1 MNEKYLSLLREIHSS
16 TTDIRSSTIVIGF
29 SNDEYN
35 DIAKVYSSKSKYDFY
50 ELQSFLEIFEYL
62 EFSHFKKIIIFS
74 ESHNLEYE
82 SLRRITRISLNRGID
97 IGYFTGNNFQDV
109 VNFAIK
115 NLTFSMIKK
124 SNYTSLN
131 VVPRRESEIKEINS
145 LISMYSSNL
154 TSDLL
159 CKRRSA
165 LFIYGGGRLDQLAIG
180 KNIALCNS
188 QIKTSKEVLNTAQ
201 LNSDLIMINGCVLG
215 VVAPGEFEKE
225 GKETLSFGLLN
236 SSAVSFI
243 APFSTKLSDA
253 NELILAD
260 CLLEREESFGTVT
273 RQCNEYCV
281 YNNLTPC
288 YVLYGDPNNQFRNS
302 ENLYNYFLQQSNY
315 QKNEILISNKS
326 IRYFDTIDGERLM
339 FSDQVVYDDKILIE
353 DNSIFENFIKKIPIM
368 IYNFNR
374 DNSIPHMHPNSNKNF
389 KQDTNTLISQF
400 NNLENY
406 LFDFGKDSK
415 VNFKVKKIINNLID
429 SVDMISR
436 EVLNYW
442 AKNIS
447 EDKYRMYDL
456 HYGNNLRIKCTEEQ
470 IICSTC
476 NERPIEKVNVSDY
489 YSRYKRII
497 KICPCCSIIEDLSEE
512 NILLKINKL
521 EKFTSSEA
529 RVKFSIKNNGNNF
542 EEVYIKT
549 CVRND
554 KFSSELHKITLEPNS
569 SRQFIQEI
577 SLNESLSKDT
587 RIYFTILIMNNLG
600 ISLYKRQF

>member
-1 MNEKYLSLLREIHSS
+1 MNEKYLSLLKEIHSS
-16 TTDIRSSTIVIGF
+16 TTDIRSSTIVVGF

-35 DIAKVYSSKSKYDFY
+35 VIAKVYSSKSKYDFC

-124 SNYTSLN
+124 SSYTSLN

-415 VNFKVKKIINNLID
+415 VNFKVKKIINNLIY

-476 NERPIEKVNVSDY
+476 NERSIEKVNVSDY
-489 YSRYKRII
+489 YSRYKRIV

-512 NILLKINKL
+512 NISLKINKL

-529 RVKFSIKNNGNNF
+529 RVEFSIKNNGNNF

-554 KFSSELHKITLEPNS
+554 KFSSDLHKITLEPNA

-577 SLNESLSKDT
+577 SLNELLSKDT

>member
-124 SNYTSLN
+124 SSYTSLN

-374 DNSIPHMHPNSNKNF
+374 DNSIHHMHPNSNKNF

-529 RVKFSIKNNGNNF
+529 RVEFSIKNNGNNF

>member
-1 MNEKYLSLLREIHSS
+1 MNEKYLSLLKEIHSS
-16 TTDIRSSTIVIGF
+16 TTDIRSSTIVVGF

-35 DIAKVYSSKSKYDFY
+35 VIAKVYSSKSKYDFC

-124 SNYTSLN
+124 SSYTSLN

-476 NERPIEKVNVSDY
+476 NERSIEKVNVSDY
-489 YSRYKRII
+489 YSRYKRIV

-512 NILLKINKL
+512 NISLKINKL

-529 RVKFSIKNNGNNF
+529 RVEFSIKNNGNNF

-554 KFSSELHKITLEPNS
+554 KFSSNLHKITLEPNA

-577 SLNESLSKDT
+577 SLNELLSKDT

>member
-1 MNEKYLSLLREIHSS
+1 MNEKYLSLLKEIHSS
-16 TTDIRSSTIVIGF
+16 TTDIRSSTIVVGF

-35 DIAKVYSSKSKYDFY
+35 VIAKVYSSKSKYDFC

-124 SNYTSLN
+124 SSYTSLN

-476 NERPIEKVNVSDY
+476 NEKSIEKVNVSDY
-489 YSRYKRII
+489 YSRYKRIV

-512 NILLKINKL
+512 NISLKINKL

-529 RVKFSIKNNGNNF
+529 RVEFSIKNNGNNF

-554 KFSSELHKITLEPNS
+554 KFSSDLHKITLEPNA

-577 SLNESLSKDT
+577 SLNELLSKDT

>member
-1 MNEKYLSLLREIHSS
+1 MNEKYLSLLKEIHSS
-16 TTDIRSSTIVIGF
+16 TTDIRSSTIVVGF

-35 DIAKVYSSKSKYDFY
+35 VIAKVYSSKSKYDFC

-124 SNYTSLN
+124 SSYTSLN

-273 RQCNEYCV
+273 RRCNEYCV

-288 YVLYGDPNNQFRNS
+288 YVLYGDPNNRFKNS
-302 ENLYNYFLQQSNY
+302 EKLYNYFLQKSNF
-315 QKNEILISNKS
+315 QRNEILISNKS

-339 FSDQVVYDDKILIE
+339 FSDQVVYGDKLLTEDD
-353 DNSIFENFIKKIPIM
+353 SIFENFIKNVPKM

-374 DNSIPHMHPNSNKNF
+374 DNRISHMHPSTDKNC
-389 KQDTNTLISQF
+389 KQETNTLISQL

-415 VNFKVKKIINNLID
+415 ANFKVKKIINNLID
-429 SVDMISR
+429 NIDIVSR
-436 EVLNYW
+436 KVLNYW

-447 EDKYRMYDL
+447 DDKYRMYDL
-456 HYGNNLRIKCTEEQ
+456 HYGNSRRIKCTDEQ

-476 NERPIEKVNVSDY
+476 NERSIEKVNVSDY
-489 YSRYKRII
+489 YSRYKRIV

-512 NILLKINKL
+512 NISLKINKL

-529 RVKFSIKNNGNNF
+529 RVEFSIKNNGNNF

-554 KFSSELHKITLEPNS
+554 KFSSDLHKITLEPNA

>member
-1 MNEKYLSLLREIHSS
+1 MNEKYLSLLKEIHSS

-35 DIAKVYSSKSKYDFY
+35 VIAEVYSSKSKYDFC

-124 SNYTSLN
+124 SSYTSLN

-281 YNNLTPC
+281 YNNLTSC

-476 NERPIEKVNVSDY
+476 NERSIEKVNVSDY
-489 YSRYKRII
+489 YSRYKRIV

-512 NILLKINKL
+512 NISLKINKL

-529 RVKFSIKNNGNNF
+529 RVEFSIKNNGNNF

-554 KFSSELHKITLEPNS
+554 KFSSDLHKITLEPNA

-577 SLNESLSKDT
+577 SLNELLSKDT

>member
-1 MNEKYLSLLREIHSS
+1 MNEKYLSLLKEIHSS
-16 TTDIRSSTIVIGF
+16 TTDIRSSTIVVGF

-35 DIAKVYSSKSKYDFY
+35 VIAKVYSSKSKYDFC

-82 SLRRITRISLNRGID
+82 TLRKITRISLNRGID

-124 SNYTSLN
+124 SSYTSLN

-145 LISMYSSNL
+145 LISMYSSHL
-154 TSDLL
+154 TRDLL

-180 KNIALCNS
+180 KNITLCNS

-253 NELILAD
+253 NELILSD

-273 RQCNEYCV
+273 RRCNEYCV

-288 YVLYGDPNNQFRNS
+288 YVLYGDPNNRFKNS
-302 ENLYNYFLQQSNY
+302 EKLYNYFLQKSNF
-315 QKNEILISNKS
+315 QRNEILISNKS

-339 FSDQVVYDDKILIE
+339 FSDQVVYGDKLLTEDD
-353 DNSIFENFIKKIPIM
+353 SIFENFIKNIPKM

-374 DNSIPHMHPNSNKNF
+374 DNRISHMHPSTDKNF
-389 KQDTNTLISQF
+389 KQETNTLISQL

-406 LFDFGKDSK
+406 LFDFGRDSK
-415 VNFKVKKIINNLID
+415 VNFKVKKIINNLTDNID
-429 SVDMISR
+429 IVSR
-436 EVLNYW
+436 KVLNYW

-447 EDKYRMYDL
+447 DDKYRMYDL
-456 HYGNNLRIKCTEEQ
+456 HYGNSRRIKCTDEQ
-470 IICSTC
+470 IICPTC
-476 NERPIEKVNVSDY
+476 NERSIEKVNVSDY
-489 YSRYKRII
+489 YSRYKRIV

-512 NILLKINKL
+512 NISLKINKL

-529 RVKFSIKNNGNNF
+529 RVEFSIKNNGNNF

-554 KFSSELHKITLEPNS
+554 KFSSDLHKITLEPNA

-577 SLNESLSKDT
+577 SLNELLSKDT

>member
-35 DIAKVYSSKSKYDFY
+35 DIARVYSSKSKYDFY

-124 SNYTSLN
+124 SSYTSLN

-389 KQDTNTLISQF
+389 KQDTNTLIAQF

-529 RVKFSIKNNGNNF
+529 RVEFSIKNNGNNF

>member
-1 MNEKYLSLLREIHSS
+1 MNEKYLSLLKEIHSS
-16 TTDIRSSTIVIGF
+16 TTDIRSSTIVVGF

-35 DIAKVYSSKSKYDFY
+35 VIAKVYSSKSKYDFC

-124 SNYTSLN
+124 SSYTSLN

-476 NERPIEKVNVSDY
+476 NERSIEKVNVSDY
-489 YSRYKRII
+489 YSRYKRIV

-512 NILLKINKL
+512 NISLKINKL

-529 RVKFSIKNNGNNF
+529 RVEFSIKNNGNNV

-554 KFSSELHKITLEPNS
+554 KFSSDLHKITLEPNA

-577 SLNESLSKDT
+577 SLNELLSKDT

>member
-1 MNEKYLSLLREIHSS
+1 MNEKYLSLLKEIHSS

-35 DIAKVYSSKSKYDFY
+35 VIAEVYSSKSKYDFC

-124 SNYTSLN
+124 SSYTSLN

-476 NERPIEKVNVSDY
+476 NERSIEKVNVSDY
-489 YSRYKRII
+489 YSRYKRIV

-512 NILLKINKL
+512 NISLKINKL

-529 RVKFSIKNNGNNF
+529 RVEFSIKNNGNNF

-554 KFSSELHKITLEPNS
+554 KFSSDLHKITLEPNA

-577 SLNESLSKDT
+577 SLNELLSKDT

>member
-1 MNEKYLSLLREIHSS
+1 MNEKYLSLLKEIHSS
-16 TTDIRSSTIVIGF
+16 TTDIRSSTIVVGF

-35 DIAKVYSSKSKYDFY
+35 VIAKVYSSKSKYDFC

-124 SNYTSLN
+124 SSYTSLN

-273 RQCNEYCV
+273 RRCNEYCV

-288 YVLYGDPNNQFRNS
+288 YVLYGDPNNRFKNS
-302 ENLYNYFLQQSNY
+302 EKLYNYFLQKSNF
-315 QKNEILISNKS
+315 QRNEILISNKS

-339 FSDQVVYDDKILIE
+339 FSDQVVYGDKLLTEDD
-353 DNSIFENFIKKIPIM
+353 SIFENFIKNVPKM

-374 DNSIPHMHPNSNKNF
+374 DNRISHMHPSTDKNF
-389 KQDTNTLISQF
+389 KQETNTLISQL

-415 VNFKVKKIINNLID
+415 ANFKVKKIINNLID
-429 SVDMISR
+429 NIDIVSR
-436 EVLNYW
+436 KVLNYW
-442 AKNIS
+442 SKNIS
-447 EDKYRMYDL
+447 DDKYRMYDL
-456 HYGNNLRIKCTEEQ
+456 HYGNSRRIKCTDEQ

-476 NERPIEKVNVSDY
+476 NERSIEKVNVSDY
-489 YSRYKRII
+489 YSRYKRIV

-512 NILLKINKL
+512 NISLKINKL

-529 RVKFSIKNNGNNF
+529 RVEFSIKNNGNNF

-554 KFSSELHKITLEPNS
+554 KFSSDLHKITLEPNA

>member
-1 MNEKYLSLLREIHSS
+1 MNEKYLSLLKEIHSS
-16 TTDIRSSTIVIGF
+16 TTDIRSSTIVVGF

-35 DIAKVYSSKSKYDFY
+35 VIAKVYSSKSKYDFC

-82 SLRRITRISLNRGID
+82 SLRRITRTSLNRGID

-124 SNYTSLN
+124 SSYTSLN

-476 NERPIEKVNVSDY
+476 NERSIEKVNVSDY
-489 YSRYKRII
+489 YSRYKRIV

-512 NILLKINKL
+512 NISLKINKL

-529 RVKFSIKNNGNNF
+529 RVEFSIKNNGNNF

-554 KFSSELHKITLEPNS
+554 KFSSDLHKITLEPNA

-577 SLNESLSKDT
+577 SLNELLSKDT

>member
-124 SNYTSLN
+124 SSYTSLN

-145 LISMYSSNL
+145 LISMYSSHL

-288 YVLYGDPNNQFRNS
+288 YVLYGDPNNQFKNS
-302 ENLYNYFLQQSNY
+302 ENLYNYFLQRSNY
-315 QKNEILISNKS
+315 QRNEILISNKS
-326 IRYFDTIDGERLM
+326 IRYFDTIDGERLI
-339 FSDQVVYDDKILIE
+339 FSDQSITDSELMKE
-353 DNSIFENFIKKIPIM
+353 DITISKNFIKNIPKM
-368 IYNFNR
+368 LYNFSR
-374 DNSIPHMHPNSNKNF
+374 DNRIAHMHPNSDKCF
-389 KQDTNTLISQF
+389 KQEANTLISQF

-406 LFDFGKDSK
+406 LFDFGRDSK
-415 VNFKVKKIINNLID
+415 TNFKVKKIINSLQINID
-429 SVDMISR
+429 KLSR
-436 EVLNYW
+436 KILNYW
-442 AKNIS
+442 GKNIS

-456 HYGNNLRIKCTEEQ
+456 HYGTNFRIKCTQEQ
-470 IICSTC
+470 EICSTC
-476 NERPIEKVNVSDY
+476 NEKPIEKVFVSDY
-489 YSRYKRII
+489 YSRYGRII
-497 KICPCCSIIEDLSEE
+497 KLCPCCSIIEDLSEE
-512 NILLKINKL
+512 NIKLTIDKL
-521 EKFTSSEA
+521 EKFTSSDAKVE
-529 RVKFSIKNNGNNF
+529 FSIHNIGNNF

-554 KFSSELHKITLEPNS
+554 KFSSDLQKLILEPNGS
-569 SRQFIQEI
+569 QKFVEEI
-577 SLNESLSKDT
+577 TLNESLSKDT

>member
-1 MNEKYLSLLREIHSS
+1 MNEKYLSLLKEIHSS

-35 DIAKVYSSKSKYDFY
+35 VIAKVYSSKSKYDFC

-124 SNYTSLN
+124 SSYTSLN

-180 KNIALCNS
+180 KNISLCNS

-476 NERPIEKVNVSDY
+476 NERSIEKVNVSDY
-489 YSRYKRII
+489 YSRYKRIV

-512 NILLKINKL
+512 NISLKINKL

-529 RVKFSIKNNGNNF
+529 RVEFSIKNNGNNF

-554 KFSSELHKITLEPNS
+554 KFSSDLHKITLEPNA

-577 SLNESLSKDT
+577 SLNELLSKDT

>member
-1 MNEKYLSLLREIHSS
+1 MNEKYLSLLKEIHSS
-16 TTDIRSSTIVIGF
+16 TTDIRSSTIVVGF

-35 DIAKVYSSKSKYDFY
+35 VIAKVYSSKSKYDFC

-124 SNYTSLN
+124 SSYTSLN

-476 NERPIEKVNVSDY
+476 NERSIEKVNVSDY
-489 YSRYKRII
+489 YSRYKRIV

-512 NILLKINKL
+512 N
-521 EKFTSSEA
+521 FT
-529 RVKFSIKNNGNNF
+529 
-542 EEVYIKT
+542 
-549 CVRND
+549 
-554 KFSSELHKITLEPNS
+554 
-569 SRQFIQEI
+569 
-577 SLNESLSKDT
+577 
-587 RIYFTILIMNNLG
+587 
-600 ISLYKRQF
+600 

>member
-1 MNEKYLSLLREIHSS
+1 MNEKYLSLLKEIHSS

-35 DIAKVYSSKSKYDFY
+35 VIAKVYSSKSKYDFC

-124 SNYTSLN
+124 SSYTSLN

-281 YNNLTPC
+281 YNNLTSC

-476 NERPIEKVNVSDY
+476 NERSIEKVNVSDY
-489 YSRYKRII
+489 YSRYKRIV

-512 NILLKINKL
+512 NISLKINKL

-529 RVKFSIKNNGNNF
+529 RVEFSIKNNGNNF

-554 KFSSELHKITLEPNS
+554 KFSSDLHKITLEPNA

-577 SLNESLSKDT
+577 SLNELLSKDT

>member
-529 RVKFSIKNNGNNF
+529 RVEFSIKNNGNNF

-577 SLNESLSKDT
+577 SLNE
-587 RIYFTILIMNNLG
+587 
-600 ISLYKRQF
+600 

>member
-353 DNSIFENFIKKIPIM
+353 DNSIFDNFIKKIPIM

-529 RVKFSIKNNGNNF
+529 RVEFSIKNNGNNF

>member
-1 MNEKYLSLLREIHSS
+1 MNEKYLSLLKEIHSS
-16 TTDIRSSTIVIGF
+16 TTDIRSSTIVVGF

-35 DIAKVYSSKSKYDFY
+35 VIAKVYSSKSKYDFC

-124 SNYTSLN
+124 SSYTSLN

-339 FSDQVVYDDKILIE
+339 FSDQVVYGDKLLTE

-476 NERPIEKVNVSDY
+476 NERSIEKVNVSDY
-489 YSRYKRII
+489 YSRYKRIV

-512 NILLKINKL
+512 NISLKINKL

-529 RVKFSIKNNGNNF
+529 RVEFSIKNNGNNF

-554 KFSSELHKITLEPNS
+554 KFSSDLHKITLEPNA

-577 SLNESLSKDT
+577 SLNELLSKDT

>member
-1 MNEKYLSLLREIHSS
+1 MNEKYLSLLKEIHSS
-16 TTDIRSSTIVIGF
+16 TTDIRSSTIVVGF

-35 DIAKVYSSKSKYDFY
+35 VIAKVYSSKSKYDFC

-124 SNYTSLN
+124 SSYTSLN

-476 NERPIEKVNVSDY
+476 NERSIEKVNVSDY
-489 YSRYKRII
+489 YSRYKRIV

-529 RVKFSIKNNGNNF
+529 RVEFSIKNNGNNF

>member
-1 MNEKYLSLLREIHSS
+1 MNEKYLSLLKEIHSS

-35 DIAKVYSSKSKYDFY
+35 VIAKVYSSKSKYDFC

-124 SNYTSLN
+124 SSYTSLN

-476 NERPIEKVNVSDY
+476 NERSIEKVNVSDY
-489 YSRYKRII
+489 YSRYKRIV

-512 NILLKINKL
+512 NISLKINKL

-529 RVKFSIKNNGNNF
+529 RVEFSIKNNGNNF

-554 KFSSELHKITLEPNS
+554 KFSSDLHKITLEPNA

-577 SLNESLSKDT
+577 SLNELLSKDT

>member
-1 MNEKYLSLLREIHSS
+1 MNEKYLSLLKEIHSS
-16 TTDIRSSTIVIGF
+16 TTDIRSSTIVVGF

-35 DIAKVYSSKSKYDFY
+35 VIAKVYSSKSKYDFC

-124 SNYTSLN
+124 SSYTSLN

-253 NELILAD
+253 NELILSD

-273 RQCNEYCV
+273 RRCNEYCV

-288 YVLYGDPNNQFRNS
+288 YVLYGDPNNRFKNS
-302 ENLYNYFLQQSNY
+302 EKLYNYFLQKSNF
-315 QKNEILISNKS
+315 QRNEILISNKS

-339 FSDQVVYDDKILIE
+339 FSDQVVYGDKLLTE

-415 VNFKVKKIINNLID
+415 VNFKVKKIISNLID

-476 NERPIEKVNVSDY
+476 NERSIEKVNVSDY
-489 YSRYKRII
+489 YSRYKRIV

-512 NILLKINKL
+512 NISLKINKL

-529 RVKFSIKNNGNNF
+529 RVEFSIKNNGNNF

-554 KFSSELHKITLEPNS
+554 KFSSDLHKITLEPNA

-577 SLNESLSKDT
+577 SLNELLSKDT

>member
-124 SNYTSLN
+124 SSYTSLN

-215 VVAPGEFEKE
+215 VVAPGEFERE

-315 QKNEILISNKS
+315 QKNEILISNKG

-529 RVKFSIKNNGNNF
+529 RVEFSIKNNGNNF

>member
-529 RVKFSIKNNGNNF
+529 RVEFSIKNNGNNF

>member
-1 MNEKYLSLLREIHSS
+1 MNEKYLSLLKEIHSS
-16 TTDIRSSTIVIGF
+16 TTDIRSSTIVVGF

-35 DIAKVYSSKSKYDFY
+35 VIAKVYSSKSKYDFC

-74 ESHNLEYE
+74 ESYNLEYE

-124 SNYTSLN
+124 SSYTSLN

-253 NELILAD
+253 NELILSD

-273 RQCNEYCV
+273 RRCNEYCV

-288 YVLYGDPNNQFRNS
+288 YVLYGDPNNRFKNS
-302 ENLYNYFLQQSNY
+302 EKLYNYFLQKSNF
-315 QKNEILISNKS
+315 QRNEILISNKS

-339 FSDQVVYDDKILIE
+339 FSDQVVYGDKLLTE

-476 NERPIEKVNVSDY
+476 NERSIEKVNVSDY
-489 YSRYKRII
+489 YSRYKRIV

-512 NILLKINKL
+512 NISLKINKL

-529 RVKFSIKNNGNNF
+529 RVEFSIKNNGNNF

-554 KFSSELHKITLEPNS
+554 KFSSDLHKITLEPNA

-577 SLNESLSKDT
+577 SLNELLSKDT

>member
-1 MNEKYLSLLREIHSS
+1 MNEKYLSLLKEIHSS
-16 TTDIRSSTIVIGF
+16 TTDIRSSTIVVGF

-35 DIAKVYSSKSKYDFY
+35 VIAKVYSSKSKYDFC

-124 SNYTSLN
+124 SSYTSLN

-476 NERPIEKVNVSDY
+476 NERSIEKINVSDY
-489 YSRYKRII
+489 YSRYKRIV

-512 NILLKINKL
+512 NISLKINKL

-529 RVKFSIKNNGNNF
+529 RVEFSIKNNGNNF

-554 KFSSELHKITLEPNS
+554 KFSSDLHKITLEPNA

-577 SLNESLSKDT
+577 SLNELLSKDT

>member
-1 MNEKYLSLLREIHSS
+1 MNEKYLSLLKEIHSS
-16 TTDIRSSTIVIGF
+16 TTDIRSSTIVVGF

-35 DIAKVYSSKSKYDFY
+35 VIAKVYSSKSKYDFC

-124 SNYTSLN
+124 SSYTSLN

-476 NERPIEKVNVSDY
+476 NERSIEKVNVSDY
-489 YSRYKRII
+489 YSRYKRIV

-512 NILLKINKL
+512 NISLKINKL

-529 RVKFSIKNNGNNF
+529 RVEFSIKNNGNNF

-554 KFSSELHKITLEPNS
+554 KFSSDLHKITLEPNA

-577 SLNESLSKDT
+577 SLNELLSKDT

>member
-124 SNYTSLN
+124 SSYTSLN

-529 RVKFSIKNNGNNF
+529 RVEFSIKNNGNNF

>member
-1 MNEKYLSLLREIHSS
+1 MNEKYLSLLKEIHSS
-16 TTDIRSSTIVIGF
+16 TTDIRSSTIVVGF
-29 SNDEYN
+29 SNDKYN
-35 DIAKVYSSKSKYDFY
+35 VIAKVYSSKSKYDFC

-124 SNYTSLN
+124 SSYTSLN

-476 NERPIEKVNVSDY
+476 NERSIEKVNVSDY
-489 YSRYKRII
+489 YSRYKRIV

-512 NILLKINKL
+512 NISLKINKL

-529 RVKFSIKNNGNNF
+529 RVEFSIKNNGNNF

-554 KFSSELHKITLEPNS
+554 KFSSDLHKITLEPNA

-577 SLNESLSKDT
+577 SLNELLSKDT

>member
-124 SNYTSLN
+124 SSYTSLN

-145 LISMYSSNL
+145 LISMYSSHL

-288 YVLYGDPNNQFRNS
+288 YVLYGDPNNQFKNS
-302 ENLYNYFLQQSNY
+302 ENLYNYFLQRSNY
-315 QKNEILISNKS
+315 QRNEILISNKS

-476 NERPIEKVNVSDY
+476 NERSIEKVNVSDY
-489 YSRYKRII
+489 YSRYKRIV

-512 NILLKINKL
+512 NISLKINKL

-529 RVKFSIKNNGNNF
+529 RVEFSIKNNGNNF

-554 KFSSELHKITLEPNS
+554 KFSSDLHKITLEPNA

-577 SLNESLSKDT
+577 SLNELLSKDT